1 MYNNLS
7 SISSTKKDFALIGRL
22 SLSLLCHFEALYNAE
37 VPGLW
42 TVTGFNVYCFL
53 KASTSKGSKS
63 PAKVGEGGS
72 SGIDFKMVSS
82 GLTENQLQLSVEVL
96 TSHSCSE
103 EGLEDAAN
111 VLLQLSRGD
120 SGTRDTVLK
129 LLLNGARHLGYTLC
143 KQIGTL
149 LAELREY
156 NLEQQRR
163 AHCEAL
169 SPDGLPEEQPQ
180 TTKLKGKMQ
189 SRWVVTLILAVG

>member
-1 MYNNLS
+1 MYNTLS

-82 GLTENQLQLSVEVL
+82 GLTENQLQLSVEV
-96 TSHSCSE
+96 S
-103 EGLEDAAN
+103 
-111 VLLQLSRGD
+111 LS
-120 SGTRDTVLK
+120 SSYLLK
-129 LLLNGARHLGYTLC
+129 LKERARHFSS
-143 KQIGTL
+143 
-149 LAELREY
+149 RV
-156 NLEQQRR
+156 R
-163 AHCEAL
+163 AYYFSCI
-169 SPDGLPEEQPQ
+169 LP
-180 TTKLKGKMQ
+180 
-189 SRWVVTLILAVG
+189 RC